1 MVIYIISGTFLK
13 HTSMSNLRDFK
24 EFIYFYKELA
34 YIFIM
39 CYLLLIVVIIVLS
52 IKILQ
57 QRDENETLKGIIN
70 RTPSYTVKHYPKR
83 ILKAEYHMLS
93 VRIEHR

>member
-1 MVIYIISGTFLK
+1 
-13 HTSMSNLRDFK
+13 MSNLRDFK

-34 YIFIM
+34 YIFIV
-39 CYLLLIVVIIVLS
+39 CYLLLIAVIIVLS
-52 IKILQ
+52 IVILQ

-70 RTPSYTVKHYPKR
+70 STTPSYTVKHYPKR

-93 VRIEHR
+93 TRIEHR